1 MHQQFGKEFLFV
13 IFIKE
18 SKEINKATTM
28 ILNEE

>member
-1 MHQQFGKEFLFV
+1 MHQQFGKEFHFV
-13 IFIKE
+13 MFTKE